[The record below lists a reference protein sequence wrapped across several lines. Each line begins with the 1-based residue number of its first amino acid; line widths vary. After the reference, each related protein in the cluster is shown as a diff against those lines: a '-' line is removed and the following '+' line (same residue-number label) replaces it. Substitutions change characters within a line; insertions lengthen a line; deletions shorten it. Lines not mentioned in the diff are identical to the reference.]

1 MINEK
6 KTMGAA
12 ALAVAMAVVAVFGVV
27 SCFDMASAEES
38 KEYSIYFDLGGER
51 ASFMLYDS
59 ETVDYGGPEWVT
71 VTAASAKDALIAACE
86 EKFGEG
92 SLELTSS
99 GYIKSIN
106 GMLGNGLVF
115 FSDQAFTG
123 EASEWGI
130 SYYPL
135 QFIKEADGWEYASTA
150 IAGYDGESTTFAVV
164 CQPTS
169 MDAEPVDFTFDEDAY
184 AMSWDTY
191 AMYYDDLDLR
201 YEIMTDYYLWEY
213 GTPSEPYFATTGVE
227 ILNDGAIGVGCT
239 VNVPYS
245 FSPSDAT
252 NTNLVWSSSD
262 ESVAIVDENG
272 AVTGISAGT
281 AVITAV
287 TVDGYSAEIEVT
299 VVEPAEYNIYI
310 DLGGKVSAMIMGVDG
325 DFGAPSWETVYATNA
340 KDALTAACE
349 QKFGEGSLVYRESNW
364 GTSIDTIDGMSGN
377 GISFRSNEAVSWDDV
392 YYYPVQYI
400 MEDGV
405 WGEASVTIPNY
416 VGEST
421 TFAVVCQPI
430 TFDEIEHT
438 FDDEE
443 ATNTYRIMQF
453 EYAWPGYG
461 SFPEPFIST
470 TGIDIVQEA
479 VTATS
484 AVQLEAV
491 LSPENPTNDKV
502 MWISSDDS
510 VATVDDA
517 GLVTPVSPGSATITA
532 LSHYGFYTD
541 TCEIVVP
548 GPVEYNIFIDLG
560 GVISGFFLG
569 TEGDYG
575 EPSWETVEAT
585 NAKDALTAACEQKFG
600 EGSLVYKESSWGTSI
615 DTINGISGNGI
626 SFRSNEAGSWDD
638 VYYYPVQFIME
649 DGVWEQA
656 SVTIP
661 NYVGEST
668 TFAVVILP
676 LTFDSIVHTF
686 ADEKDQITYDLL
698 MDVYAW
704 PGYGAPEYF
713 IVAEGEEFAVDGII
727 YTIYEFGDDY
737 EVKVSGVEEGVTS
750 VVIEENVFFH
760 GYMFEV
766 EAVEFAAFIGT
777 GIESATVKVDVEEY
791 AFSKTPL
798 KVLRLEGD
806 IDVERGAFSFCKNL
820 SNVYISDAV
829 ESIGERAFY
838 GCTFKDQ
845 NGDVV
850 DPTVENLA
858 GHKFLGS
865 KSVLSMYVPELYS
878 SFTVNDIV
886 YKISSVDDMEVVVK
900 GASEGASDI
909 LIMGTVSYLGFEWKV
924 DSIASKAFYNNG
936 AIEHVTI
943 YDVGTIGMKAFAG
956 CGSLVNVSLMDVG
969 TVGEYAFA
977 NSSVV
982 NVICNVSVLGTSAF
996 SGCVGLTF
1004 IDFGDDLTEVGKN
1017 AFYKN
1022 LFYVDGV
1029 KVNRTAA
1036 NLAGKTFEGADGVL
1050 EAVE

>member
-38 KEYSIYFDLGGER
+38 KEYNIYFDLGGER

-150 IAGYDGESTTFAVV
+150 IAGYNGKSTTFAVV

-184 AMSWDTY
+184 AMSWDTM
-191 AMYYDDLDLR
+191 AMYYDDLDKR
-201 YEIMTDYYLWEY
+201 YEIMKDYYLWEY

-227 ILNDGAIGVGCT
+227 ILNDGAIGIGCT

-349 QKFGEGSLVYRESNW
+349 QKFGEGSLVYKESSW
-364 GTSIDTIDGMSGN
+364 GTSIDTINGMSGN
-377 GISFRSNEAVSWDDV
+377 GISFRSNEA
-392 YYYPVQYI
+392 
-400 MEDGV
+400 E
-405 WGEASVTIPNY
+405 
-416 VGEST
+416 
-421 TFAVVCQPI
+421 
-430 TFDEIEHT
+430 
-438 FDDEE
+438 
-443 ATNTYRIMQF
+443 
-453 EYAWPGYG
+453 
-461 SFPEPFIST
+461 
-470 TGIDIVQEA
+470 
-479 VTATS
+479 
-484 AVQLEAV
+484 
-491 LSPENPTNDKV
+491 
-502 MWISSDDS
+502 
-510 VATVDDA
+510 
-517 GLVTPVSPGSATITA
+517 
-532 LSHYGFYTD
+532 
-541 TCEIVVP
+541 
-548 GPVEYNIFIDLG
+548 
-560 GVISGFFLG
+560 
-569 TEGDYG
+569 
-575 EPSWETVEAT
+575 
-585 NAKDALTAACEQKFG
+585 
-600 EGSLVYKESSWGTSI
+600 
-615 DTINGISGNGI
+615 
-626 SFRSNEAGSWDD
+626 SWDD
-638 VYYYPVQFIME
+638 VYYYPVQFVME

-686 ADEKDQITYDLL
+686 SDEKDQNIYDLL
-698 MDVYAW
+698 MNVYAW

-713 IVAEGEEFAVDGII
+713 ITAEGEEFAVDGIV
-727 YTIYEFGDDY
+727 YTIYEFGDDC
-737 EVKVSGVEEGVTS
+737 EVKVSGVEDGVTS
-750 VVIEENVFFH
+750 VVIGKEVFYH
-760 GYMFEV
+760 GYVFDV

-829 ESIGERAFY
+829 ESIGDRAFY

-909 LIMGTVSYLGFEWKV
+909 LIMGTVNYLGFEWKV
-924 DSIASKAFYNNG
+924 DSVASKAFYNNG

-956 CGSLVNVSLMDVG
+956 CGSLVNVSLMGVE

-982 NVICNVSVLGTSAF
+982 NVICNVSVLGASAF

-1004 IDFGDDLTEVGKN
+1004 IDFGDDLAEVGKN

-1022 LFYVDGV
+1022 LFYEDGV
-1029 KVNRTAA
+1029 KINRTAA
-1036 NLAGKTFEGADGVL
+1036 NLAGKTFRGADGVL